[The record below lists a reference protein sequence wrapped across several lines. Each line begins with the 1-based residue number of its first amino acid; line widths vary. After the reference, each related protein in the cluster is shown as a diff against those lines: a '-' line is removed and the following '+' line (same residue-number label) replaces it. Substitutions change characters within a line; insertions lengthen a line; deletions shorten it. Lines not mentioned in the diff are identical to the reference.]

1 MAPLKSLDLDYPII
15 DPNFQQFCASHG
27 IFSEQHPTSERL
39 KEDVKGIT
47 GLMTA
52 IYFVCS
58 SSMMQLRYETLTIVV
73 QGLICSFKMD
83 YVKDVTELGGLSSS
97 CKTLVCLQ
105 VASNVTKIGGV
116 VFLDTGNSFS
126 PKRIAQF
133 LVSDPAE
140 RPKNSS
146 KCIGEHC
153 MLLVFDIF
161 TLLDVLHQ
169 LKSNLKYQT
178 GGQVRLLIVDSFS
191 SLITPILGG
200 SGSHGLYSVKLYMV
214 IIFFLL
220 NDV

>member
-27 IFSEQHPTSERL
+27 IFSVKDFLIHDLYVLFTMAEQHPTSERL

-133 LVSDPAE
+133 LVSDPAGKE
-140 RPKNSS
+140 
-146 KCIGEHC
+146 
-153 MLLVFDIF
+153 V
-161 TLLDVLHQ
+161 
-169 LKSNLKYQT
+169 
-178 GGQVRLLIVDSFS
+178 VRCGCSLLI
-191 SLITPILGG
+191 
-200 SGSHGLYSVKLYMV
+200 H
-214 IIFFLL
+214 FLL
-220 NDV
+220 LSPQSLEAAVHMVFIL

>member
-27 IFSEQHPTSERL
+27 IFSVKDFLIHDLYVLFTMAEQHPTSERL

-133 LVSDPAE
+133 LVSDPAGKE
-140 RPKNSS
+140 SDRKILQNVLASIVCYS
-146 KCIGEHC
+146 CLTFLHC
-153 MLLVFDIF
+153 WMCYI
-161 TLLDVLHQ
+161 
-169 LKSNLKYQT
+169 S
-178 GGQVRLLIVDSFS
+178 
-191 SLITPILGG
+191 
-200 SGSHGLYSVKLYMV
+200 
-214 IIFFLL
+214 
-220 NDV
+220 